1 MAPSVKYHGKNTVLM
16 YAATAGVGP
25 TIDLSGSSRSIEV
38 DEAGNE
44 QDVSTRDDFL
54 ADGTAYLTNPPAR
67 AVNFSGLDTT
77 PHNTRTWSTIDVGDT
92 GRVAVYPLGSTP
104 SGLPYEIGNVVCT
117 KSNYS
122 SPHDNA
128 AAWTINWRVNGP
140 WADGTT

>member
-1 MAPSVKYHGKNTVLM
+1 MAPSVKYHAKQTVLM

-25 TIDLSGSSRSIEV
+25 TIDLSGSSRTIEV

-44 QDVSTRDDFL
+44 IDVSTRDDFL
-54 ADGTAYLTNPPAR
+54 ADATAYLTNPAAR
-67 AVNFSGLDTT
+67 SINFQGLDTT
-77 PHNTRTWSTIDVGDT
+77 PHSSRTWSTIDVSDA

-104 SGLPYEIGNVVCT
+104 TGLPYEIGNVICT
-117 KSNYS
+117 GSKYS

-128 AAWTINWRVNGP
+128 ANWTVTWRINGP